1 MNVSKTDS
9 QLDGQTLSDTARTVL
24 VRILRVMFPHGN
36 VPDGPYE
43 RTADTVLDA
52 ANGSVWSTLSLQ
64 QGLGTLDGLSG
75 SPFVDLDDTAATRV
89 LKHVEGTEF
98 FGFIR
103 RTAVVHLYDDPQM
116 WEALGYEGPSF
127 DQGGYVNRG
136 FDDLDWLPS
145 PRIEEYD
152 GPETIVEVAPGL
164 PGAGSPTTGEPLA
177 AGTNAEASHPGVA
190 SQQAQEVSTT
200 EGM

>member
-1 MNVSKTDS
+1 MAASATDPS
-9 QLDGQTLSDTARTVL
+9 PDGQPLSDTARTVL

-43 RTADTVLDA
+43 RTADTVLEA

-64 QGLGTLDGLSG
+64 QGLGTLEGLSG

-89 LKHVEGTEF
+89 LKLVEGTEF

-103 RTAVVHLYDDPQM
+103 RTAVVHLYNDAQM

-127 DQGGYVNRG
+127 DKGGYVDRG

-145 PRIEEYD
+145 PRIDEYD
-152 GPETIVEVAPGL
+152 GPETIVEVAPSL
-164 PGAGSPTTGEPLA
+164 PGAGSPATGEPLA

-190 SQQAQEVSTT
+190 AQQAQEVSTT
-200 EGM
+200 EAM